1 MFQDLYQV
9 FQWNLSIQQALH
21 NLIVALIGGLI
32 VAFFYR
38 KTYEG
43 PGYLN
48 TFVNTLVILSMITAL
63 VIMVIGNNLA
73 RAFGLVGAMSIIR
86 FRTAVKETLD
96 IVFIFFALAIGMAAG
111 VGLTKLTL
119 IGSLSIGLIA
129 LLLKQT
135 NLLIPT
141 KKEFLLQFVVTSSDK
156 AAELAYQ
163 TVLDNYCRSYRL
175 INAKSLGE
183 NGDLELSFYVILK
196 PKTNHAEFIRNLRNL
211 KGVKHVNLF
220 FDQEFF

>member
-1 MFQDLYQV
+1 MFNDLYQL
-9 FQWNLSIQQALH
+9 FQWNISIQQALH
-21 NLIVALIGGLI
+21 NLIIALFGGLI
-32 VAFFYR
+32 VAFFYK

-48 TFVNTLVILSMITAL
+48 TFVNTLVILAMITSL

-96 IVFIFFALAIGMAAG
+96 IVFIFFALTVGMAAG
-111 VGLTKLTL
+111 VGLTKLALGGALT
-119 IGSLSIGLIA
+119 IGLIA

-135 NLLIPT
+135 NLLLPA
-141 KKEFLLQFVVTSSDK
+141 KKEFLLQFIFSSTEK
-156 AAELAYQ
+156 ETELAYQ
-163 TVLDNYCRSYRL
+163 SILETYCRQHRL

-196 PKTNHAEFIRNLRNL
+196 PKVNHAEFIRQLRNIS
-211 KGVKHVNLF
+211 GVKHVNLF

>member
-1 MFQDLYQV
+1 MLQDLYQV
-9 FQWNLSIQQALH
+9 FQWNLSIQQVLH

-119 IGSLSIGLIA
+119 IGAFGIGLIA

-141 KKEFLLQFVVTSSDK
+141 KKEFLLQFVVTASDK
-156 AAELAYQ
+156 SAELAYQ
-163 TVLDNYCRSYRL
+163 SVLDNYCRSYRL

-196 PKTNHAEFIRNLRNL
+196 PKINHAEFIRNLRNL
-211 KGVKHVNLF
+211 KGIKHVNLF

>member
-1 MFQDLYQV
+1 MFQDLNQF
-9 FQWNLSIQQALH
+9 FQWNLSVQQALH
-21 NLIVALIGGLI
+21 NLIIALIGGMI

-141 KKEFLLQFVVTSSDK
+141 KKEFLLQFVVTASDQ
-156 AAELAYQ
+156 AVELAYQ
-163 TVLDNYCRSYRL
+163 SVLDHYCRSYRL

-196 PKTNHAEFIRNLRNL
+196 PRINHAEFIRNLRNL

>member
-1 MFQDLYQV
+1 MLQDLYQV
-9 FQWNLSIQQALH
+9 FQWNLSIQQVLH

-119 IGSLSIGLIA
+119 IGALGIGLIA

-141 KKEFLLQFVVTSSDK
+141 KKEFLLQFVVTASDK
-156 AAELAYQ
+156 SAELAYQ
-163 TVLDNYCRSYRL
+163 SVLDNYCRSYRL

-196 PKTNHAEFIRNLRNL
+196 PKINHAEFIRNLRNL
-211 KGVKHVNLF
+211 KGIKHVNLF

>member
-1 MFQDLYQV
+1 MFQDMYQI
-9 FQWNLSIQQALH
+9 FQWNISLQDGLK
-21 NLIVALIGGLI
+21 NLAVAFIGGLI
-32 VAFFYR
+32 VAYFYR

-48 TFVNTLVILSMITAL
+48 TFVNSLIVLAMITSL

-86 FRTAVKETLD
+86 FRTAVKETQD
-96 IVFIFFALAIGMAAG
+96 IVFIFFALTIGMAAG
-111 VGLTKLTL
+111 VGLHKLAL
-119 IGSLSIGLIA
+119 GGAVGIGLVA
-129 LLLKQT
+129 VLLKRT
-135 NLLIPT
+135 DLMIPT
-141 KKEFLLQFVVTSSDK
+141 KKEFLLQFVLSAGAGDE
-156 AAELAYQ
+156 ELIYQ
-163 TVLDNYCRSYRL
+163 PVMDEYCRNYRL

-196 PKTNHAEFIRNLRNL
+196 HKIDHGAFIKKLRGI
-211 KGVKHVNLF
+211 KGIKRVNLF